1 MAEQAKCIKCHI
13 RNIYPEG
20 CRVVIADHRCL
31 KCGGP
36 VQATSQALRWPT
48 FADGSP
54 QARQGQGRRARHAK

>member
-1 MAEQAKCIKCHI
+1 MAEQGKCIKCHI

-20 CRVVIADHRCL
+20 CKVTIPNHRCL

-36 VQATSQALRWPT
+36 VQATSQALTWPT

-54 QARQGQGRRARHAK
+54 QAR